1 MVVAMAAVGA
11 TMATFAPSVVIGL
24 GSFSSGLEPFR
35 RAPKFEVG
43 VVGNQLSLST
53 RNWRTRI
60 LRDAGRRGLR
70 KCGFACELPRYG
82 NARGMAVKQEG
93 AIGNVGSSDS
103 ACTVRGENRLN
114 NSSES
119 GLMNELG
126 GDCTDSGQPRK
137 SPMSATSSPM
147 PLNELPIDFSLEYRQ
162 RLAELGETSPYAQKY
177 PLSELAPKLLSKLA
191 DLAAKSVN
199 KRTEWVNSFQS
210 LKGKFSISAGKPSD
224 ILVFLTSFAIVLS
237 VMTTGLDSHAF
248 VAAPPRKLQREE
260 LATVQLFKDN
270 TPSVVYITNLAVRR
284 DVFTLDVMAV
294 PQGSGSGFIWDK
306 QGHIVTNYHVIRGAS
321 DLRVTLGD
329 QSVYEADVVGYDE
342 DKDVAVLHID
352 APEDKLRPL
361 PVGSSSDLLVGQK
374 VFAIGNPFGLD
385 HTLTTGVISGLR
397 REISSAATGRPIQDV
412 IQTDAAIN
420 PGNSG
425 GPLLD
430 SSGNLIGINTAI
442 YSPSGTS
449 SGVGFSIPVDTVSGI
464 VEQIVKFGKVTRPVL
479 GISFAP
485 EQSVEQLGV
494 TGVLVLDAPPTGP
507 AGKAGLRPTTRDS
520 YGRLVLG
527 DVITSLNGQKVTN
540 GSDLYKILDRCK
552 VGDTVEVEI
561 LRGDK
566 ISKVPVT
573 LEARE

>member
-1 MVVAMAAVGA
+1 MALCS
-11 TMATFAPSVVIGL
+11 MALQCAQPQLRCPLMPSCRVQWRTELDRILMSGRPRKWGRQAAACRRKLSERILVRAGDSSPHGL
-24 GSFSSGLEPFR
+24 YKTGGVKSGELS
-35 RAPKFEVG
+35 G
-43 VVGNQLSLST
+43 VVGDENAHPPM
-53 RNWRTRI
+53 N
-60 LRDAGRRGLR
+60 LR
-70 KCGFACELPRYG
+70 
-82 NARGMAVKQEG
+82 
-93 AIGNVGSSDS
+93 
-103 ACTVRGENRLN
+103 
-114 NSSES
+114 
-119 GLMNELG
+119 
-126 GDCTDSGQPRK
+126 
-137 SPMSATSSPM
+137 ATSSSEERGGQDGINNYVSGM
-147 PLNELPIDFSLEYRQ
+147 D
-162 RLAELGETSPYAQKY
+162 
-177 PLSELAPKLLSKLA
+177 SELEQRNSSASSLFEEPPVFKHLVTSSLSLWQKL
-191 DLAAKSVN
+191 
-199 KRTEWVNSFQS
+199 RTNSFV
-210 LKGKFSISAGKPSD
+210 KPSLSFLD
-224 ILVFLTSFAIVLS
+224 NLKALKSFLEKFASSTEKLQSDVVVFITSVAIIMS
-237 VMTTGLDSHAF
+237 VVTTGLDSHAF

-306 QGHIVTNYHVIRGAS
+306 QGHVVTNYHVIRGAS

-494 TGVLVLDAPPTGP
+494 SGVLVLDAPPSGP
-507 AGKAGLRPTTRDS
+507 AGKAGLKPTTRDN

-527 DVITSLNGQKVTN
+527 DVITSLNGQKVAN

-552 VGDTVEVEI
+552 VGETVEVEV

-566 ISKVPVT
+566 TVKIPVT
-573 LEARE
+573 LDARD